1 MKVSGKYR
9 LMTAGMLVSLNK
21 ALLMRYILFAL
32 LWGGLSFAQ
41 TIEDPLTTSDFEAQ
55 QKWVDSVYAQM
66 SHEEKIGQLFMVMAF
81 SEQGEAHFKQ
91 IKSQVEDYHLGG
103 IIFSLGGPV
112 EQTRWLNKLQQSSKT
127 PLLIGMDAEWGVA
140 MRLDSVQAFPWNM
153 TLGAIQDNKLVEAV
167 GNRIGEQAKRL
178 GVHINF
184 APDVDINTNP
194 KNPIIGNR
202 SFGEEKVNV
211 TQKGLAFMQ
220 GMHRAGVLSSA
231 KHFPG
236 HGDTA
241 KDSHLD
247 LPIIR
252 FDEERL
258 LSTEI
263 YPFDRLMEAGV
274 SSVMVGHLNVPAL
287 EEGIP
292 SSLSKKIID
301 EILIKRNNYKGLII
315 TDALNMGAAS
325 EVSKI
330 YSIDVAAFLA
340 GNDIL
345 LIPND
350 LNKAVKKMKRAFKQ
364 NKFSEERLAHS
375 VKKILKAKYKV
386 GLANFSPIPIDGISE
401 DINAAVDDYLIHKA
415 MGEAITLVKNDAVLP
430 LKEKEVIGFLS
441 LGDDEG
447 EDFYQSLAA
456 ERILQRLTFTGDV
469 PTVLNA
475 AKDLSTIVVGFHRS
489 NANPWK
495 ASDFSL
501 EERELLAALNQTHK
515 VVLATFVKPYAL
527 SKLEDL
533 TSYEGIIV
541 GYQNNTPAQKQVAQL
556 ILGKRG
562 AKGKLPVS
570 IHPDFPV
577 GHGIESTLAPQG
589 LQNVTPFDVG
599 IDSSALL
606 ELDNLAQITLDSL
619 IAPGFQILAAR
630 KGKVFYHKAF
640 GHHTFAKKQAV
651 QLTDVYDVAS
661 LTKIL
666 AALPL
671 LIQEIDQK
679 KMSFESTLGSLSNQF
694 KGTNKADLTFKEVLS
709 HQAGITPW
717 IPFYKETLRERDA
730 KRLRKYYRSNA
741 SKRFSIEVAKGIYGR
756 SSLASDQLAV
766 LIQSD
771 LTEKGYRYSDLPL
784 IFMQHILEER
794 YDTGLDQLADERIF
808 RPLGLSVTGYNAHKT
823 LPENRIVPSEVDDY
837 FRQQE
842 LRGYVHDMTAALQGG
857 VSGHAGLFSNALE
870 VATIMQM
877 YLQKGSYEGKQFFGS
892 ATFDAFN
899 QCYYCDQENR
909 RGVGLDKPQLW
920 GGGMVFDGISPESFG
935 HAGFT
940 GTYAW
945 ADPETQIVFVF
956 LSNRTYPSAK
966 NRKLIEQSIRPRML
980 KLVHDAILY

>member
-1 MKVSGKYR
+1 
-9 LMTAGMLVSLNK
+9 
-21 ALLMRYILFAL
+21 MRYLYLALF
-32 LWGGLSFAQ
+32 WGSLSFAQ
-41 TIEDPLTTSDFEAQ
+41 AIDDPLLAKDCKAQ
-55 QKWVDSVYAQM
+55 QKWVDSIYAQM
-66 SHEEKIGQLFMVMAF
+66 DTDEKIGQLFMVMAF
-81 SEQGEAHFKQ
+81 SEKGETHFEQ
-91 IKSQVEDYHLGG
+91 IKNQVKEYHLGG

-112 EQTRWLNKLQQSSKT
+112 EQTHWLNKFQQSSKT

-167 GNRIGEQAKRL
+167 GHRIGEQAKRL

-202 SFGEEKVNV
+202 SFGEEKENV
-211 TQKGLAFMQ
+211 TQKGLAFMK
-220 GMHRAGVLSSA
+220 GMHQAGVLSSA

-247 LPIIR
+247 LPVIR
-252 FDEERL
+252 FDKERL

-263 YPFDRLMEAGV
+263 YPFDQLMKTGV

-287 EEGIP
+287 AEGIP
-292 SSLSKKIID
+292 SSLSKKIIE

-330 YSIDVAAFLA
+330 NSIDVAAFLA

-350 LNKAVKKMKRAFKQ
+350 LKKAVKKMKRAFKQ
-364 NKFSEERLAHS
+364 GQFTEERLAHS

-386 GLANFSPIPIDGISE
+386 GLADFTPIPTKGIFE
-401 DINAAVDDYLIHKA
+401 DINTARDDYLIHKS
-415 MGEAITLVKNDAVLP
+415 MEEAITLVKNDAVLP
-430 LKEKEVIGFLS
+430 LKEKEIVGFLS
-441 LGDDEG
+441 LGDASG
-447 EDFYQSLAA
+447 EHFYQSLKE
-456 ERILQRLTFTGDV
+456 ERILQRLTFTGDI
-469 PTVLNA
+469 PTVVNA
-475 AKDLSTIVVGFHRS
+475 AKNLSTIVVGFHRS

-495 ASDFSL
+495 ASDFSPK
-501 EERELLAALNQTHK
+501 ERVLLNALNEQHK

-533 TSYEGIIV
+533 PSFEGVIV
-541 GYQNNTPAQKQVAQL
+541 GYQNNKAAQKQVAQL
-556 ILGKRG
+556 LLGKKE

-570 IHPDFPV
+570 IHPEFPA
-577 GHGIESTLAPQG
+577 GHGMITTSAPQA
-589 LQNVTPFDVG
+589 LKIASPFEVG
-599 IDSSALL
+599 IDANKLLAL
-606 ELDNLAQITLDSL
+606 DALAQTTLDSL
-619 IAPGFQILAAR
+619 LAPGFQILAAR
-630 KGKVFYHKAF
+630 NGQIFYHKSF
-640 GHHTFAKKQAV
+640 GYYTFDQKQAV

-661 LTKIL
+661 LTKVL
-666 AALPL
+666 ATLPL
-671 LIQEIDQK
+671 LMQEVDQD
-679 KMSFESTLGSLSNQF
+679 KMAFESKLGELSTQF
-694 KGTNKADLTFKEVLS
+694 KGTNKADLTLQEVLS

-717 IPFYKETLRERDA
+717 IPFYKETLRERNV
-730 KRLRKYYRSNA
+730 KRLRKYYRSNS
-741 SKRFSIEVAKGIYGR
+741 SKRFPIEVAKGIYGR
-756 SSLASDQLAV
+756 ASLAQDQLDV
-766 LIQSD
+766 LIKSD
-771 LTEKGYRYSDLPL
+771 LIEKGYHYSDLPF

-794 YDTGLDQLADERIF
+794 YNQGLDQLAEENIF
-808 RPLGLSVTGYNAHKT
+808 APLGLKSTVFNAHKS
-823 LPENRIVPSEVDDY
+823 LPQSRIVPSEVDDY

-842 LRGYVHDMTAALQGG
+842 LKGYVHDMTAAVQGG
-857 VSGHAGLFSNALE
+857 ISGHAGLFSNALE

-877 YLQKGSYEGKQFFGS
+877 YLQKGSYAGKRFFDS
-892 ATFDAFN
+892 AIFDAFN
-899 QCYYCDQENR
+899 HCYYCDQDNR

-920 GGGMVFDGISPESFG
+920 GGGMAFNGISAKSFG

-945 ADPETQIVFVF
+945 VDPETQIVFVF

-966 NRKLIEQSIRPRML
+966 NRKLIDQSIRPRML

>member
-1 MKVSGKYR
+1 
-9 LMTAGMLVSLNK
+9 
-21 ALLMRYILFAL
+21 MRYLYLALF
-32 LWGGLSFAQ
+32 WGSLSFAQ
-41 TIEDPLTTSDFEAQ
+41 AIDDPLLTKDWEAQ
-55 QKWVDSVYAQM
+55 QKWVDSIYAQM
-66 SHEEKIGQLFMVMAF
+66 DTDEKIGQLFMVMAF

-91 IKSQVEDYHLGG
+91 IKRQVKEYHLGG

-112 EQTRWLNKLQQSSKT
+112 EQTHWLNKLQQSSKT

-167 GNRIGEQAKRL
+167 GHRIGEQAKRL

-202 SFGEEKVNV
+202 SFGEEKENV
-211 TQKGLAFMQ
+211 TQKGLAFMK
-220 GMHRAGVLSSA
+220 GMHQAGVLSSA

-247 LPIIR
+247 LPVIR
-252 FDEERL
+252 FDQDRL

-263 YPFDRLMEAGV
+263 YPFDRLIKAGV

-292 SSLSKKIID
+292 SSLSKKIIQ
-301 EILIKRNNYKGLII
+301 EILIKRNNYKGLIV

-330 YSIDVAAFLA
+330 NSIDVAAFLA

-350 LNKAVKKMKRAFKQ
+350 LKKAVKKMKRAFKQ
-364 NKFSEERLAHS
+364 GQFTEERLTLS

-386 GLANFSPIPIDGISE
+386 GLANFSPIPTATISQE
-401 DINAAVDDYLIHKA
+401 INTPKDDYLIHKA
-415 MGEAITLVKNDAVLP
+415 MDEAITLVKNDAVLP
-430 LKEKEVIGFLS
+430 LKEKEIVGFLS
-441 LGDDEG
+441 LGDVSG
-447 EDFYQSLAA
+447 EHFYKSLKE
-456 ERILQRLTFTGDV
+456 ERILQRLTFSGDIAS
-469 PTVLNA
+469 VLNA
-475 AKDLSTIVVGFHRS
+475 AKNLSTIVVGFHRS

-495 ASDFSL
+495 NADFSPK
-501 EERELLAALNQTHK
+501 ERALLKALNQKHK

-533 TSYEGIIV
+533 PSFEGIIV
-541 GYQNNTPAQKQVAQL
+541 GYQNNKAAQKQVAQL
-556 ILGKRG
+556 LLWKKE

-570 IHPDFPV
+570 IHPEFPA
-577 GHGIESTLAPQG
+577 GHGINTTSESQVLKTA
-589 LQNVTPFDVG
+589 TPFELG
-599 IDSSALL
+599 IDANKLLAL
-606 ELDNLAQITLDSL
+606 DQLAQTTLDSL
-619 IAPGFQILAAR
+619 VAPGFQILAAR
-630 KGKVFYHKAF
+630 NGKIFYHKAF
-640 GHHTFAKKQAV
+640 GHHTFDQKQIV

-661 LTKIL
+661 LTKVL
-666 AALPL
+666 ATLPL
-671 LIQEIDQK
+671 LMQEVDQG
-679 KMSFESTLGSLSNQF
+679 KMTFESTLGELSAQF
-694 KGTNKADLTFKEVLS
+694 KGSNKADLTLKEVLS

-717 IPFYKETLRERDA
+717 IPFYKETLRHRDA
-730 KRLRKYYRSNA
+730 KRLRKYYRSNS
-741 SKRFSIEVAKGIYGR
+741 SKRFPIEVAKGIYGR
-756 SSLASDQLAV
+756 ASIAQEQFDV
-766 LIQSD
+766 LLNSD
-771 LTEKGYRYSDLPL
+771 LIEKGYHYSDLPF

-794 YDTGLDQLADERIF
+794 YKKGLDQLAQKNIF
-808 RPLGLSVTGYNAHKT
+808 TPLGLKSTVFNAHKT
-823 LPENRIVPSEVDDY
+823 LPQNRIVPSEIDDY
-837 FRQQE
+837 FRKQE
-842 LRGYVHDMTAALQGG
+842 LKGYVHDMTAALIGG
-857 VSGHAGLFSNALE
+857 IGSHAGLFSNALE

-877 YLQKGSYEGKQFFGS
+877 YLQKGSYAGNHFFNS

-899 QCYYCDQENR
+899 QCYYCDQDNR

-920 GGGMVFDGISPESFG
+920 GGGMAFNGISAKSFG

-945 ADPETQIVFVF
+945 VDPETQIVFVF

-966 NRKLIEQSIRPRML
+966 NRKLIDQSIRPRML

>member
-1 MKVSGKYR
+1 
-9 LMTAGMLVSLNK
+9 
-21 ALLMRYILFAL
+21 MRYLYLVLF
-32 LWGGLSFAQ
+32 WSGLSFAQ
-41 TIEDPLTTSDFEAQ
+41 TIDDPLLTKDWEAQ
-55 QKWVDSVYAQM
+55 QKWVDSVYTQM
-66 SHEEKIGQLFMVMAF
+66 STDEKIGQLFMVMAF
-81 SEQGEAHFKQ
+81 SEQGQPHFNQ
-91 IKSQVEDYHLGG
+91 IKNLVKEYHLGG

-112 EQTRWLNKLQQSSKT
+112 EQTQWLNQLQQLSKI

-202 SFGEEKVNV
+202 SFGEEKENV
-211 TQKGLAFMQ
+211 TQKGLAFMK
-220 GMHRAGVLSSA
+220 GMHHAGVLSSA

-247 LPIIR
+247 LPLIR
-252 FDEERL
+252 FDQERL

-263 YPFDRLMEAGV
+263 YPFDRLMKAGV

-292 SSLSKKIID
+292 SSLSKKIIE

-330 YSIDVAAFLA
+330 NSIDVAAFLA

-350 LNKAVKKMKRAFKQ
+350 LKKAVKKMKRAFKQ
-364 NKFSEERLAHS
+364 KKFTEERLAHS

-386 GLANFSPIPIDGISE
+386 GLTNFSPIPTATILQ
-401 DINAAVDDYLIHKA
+401 DINTPKDDYLIHKA
-415 MGEAITLVKNDAVLP
+415 MGEAITLVKNDAIIP
-430 LKEKEVIGFLS
+430 LKEKEVVGFLS
-441 LGDDEG
+441 LGDASG
-447 EDFYQSLAA
+447 EHFYQTLA
-456 ERILQRLTFTGDV
+456 EGHILQRLTFTGDI
-469 PTVLNA
+469 PTVVNA
-475 AKDLSTIVVGFHRS
+475 AKNLSTIVVGFHRS
-489 NANPWK
+489 NENPWK
-495 ASDFSL
+495 AADFSPK
-501 EERELLAALNQTHK
+501 ERALLKALNEQHRI
-515 VVLATFVKPYAL
+515 VLATFVKPYAL

-533 TSYEGIIV
+533 PSFEGIIV
-541 GYQNNTPAQKQVAQL
+541 GYQNNEVAQKQVAQL
-556 ILGKRG
+556 LLGAKE

-570 IHPDFPV
+570 IHQEFPA
-577 GHGIESTLAPQG
+577 GHGIITTSAPQA
-589 LQNVTPFDVG
+589 LKTATPFELG
-599 IDSSALL
+599 IDANKLLAL
-606 ELDNLAQITLDSL
+606 DALAQTAIDSL
-619 IAPGFQILAAR
+619 VAPGFQLLAAR
-630 KGKVFYHKAF
+630 NGKVFYHKAF
-640 GHHTFAKKQAV
+640 GHHTFDRRKAV

-661 LTKIL
+661 LTKVL
-666 AALPL
+666 ATLPL
-671 LIQEIDQK
+671 LMQEVDQG
-679 KMSFESTLGSLSNQF
+679 KMTFNSTLGELSAQF
-694 KGTNKADLTFKEVLS
+694 KGTNKADLSLQEVLS

-717 IPFYKETLRERDA
+717 IPFYKETLRERNA
-730 KRLRKYYRSNA
+730 KLLRKYYRSNA
-741 SKRFSIEVAKGIYGR
+741 SKRFPLEVAKGLYGR
-756 SSLASDQLAV
+756 VSLAHEQYDV
-766 LIQSD
+766 LVKSD
-771 LTEKGYRYSDLPL
+771 LIEKGYHYSDLPF

-794 YDTGLDQLADERIF
+794 YKKGLDQLAEKNIF
-808 RPLGLSVTGYNAHKT
+808 APLGLKNTVFNAHKF
-823 LPENRIVPSEVDDY
+823 LPQNRIVPSEIDDY

-842 LRGYVHDMTAALQGG
+842 LKGYVHDMTAALQGG
-857 VSGHAGLFSNALE
+857 ISGHAGLFSNALE

-877 YLQKGSYEGKQFFGS
+877 YLQKGSYAGKRFFDS
-892 ATFDAFN
+892 TTFDAFN

-920 GGGMVFDGISPESFG
+920 GGGMAFDGISAKSFG

-945 ADPETQIVFVF
+945 VDPETQILFVF

-966 NRKLIEQSIRPRML
+966 NRKLIDQSIRPRML